1 MAKPRSTNTP
11 APVTVPSELR
21 WAEALHRRSMEIA
34 ESILASESMMAQIRE
49 SIAEAERGE
58 PGVPWRE
65 LRGRAGSAPA
75 TADV

>member
-1 MAKPRSTNTP
+1 MAKPRSTDTSRTI
-11 APVTVPSELR
+11 AVPSELR

-58 PGVPWRE
+58 PGIPWRE
-65 LRGRAGSAPA
+65 LRERTRSAPTA
-75 TADV
+75 ADV